1 MSNSELN
8 KLKSRIKNGTGVTL
22 SFPSNEVVG
31 SNDVVC
37 NSKFVTNTQVSRLH
51 KAFANNSTANIK
63 LLETQLHKIEQS
75 GGYLDRLLGPLLKI
89 GLSLIGN
96 ILKPLA

>member
-51 KAFANNSTANIK
+51 
-63 LLETQLHKIEQS
+63 
-75 GGYLDRLLGPLLKI
+75 
-89 GLSLIGN
+89 
-96 ILKPLA
+96 

>member
-37 NSKFVTNTQVSRLH
+37 NSKFVTNTQVSRPLR
-51 KAFANNSTANIK
+51 IIQ
-63 LLETQLHKIEQS
+63 QLI
-75 GGYLDRLLGPLLKI
+75 
-89 GLSLIGN
+89 
-96 ILKPLA
+96 